1 SFCRPSG
8 ACVVDMRRE
17 PFLAQHQVAVTLPA
31 FPAVFVQARPSARD
45 RLSSSAMRSRGGLTR
60 RSTLFLAPA
69 LGLVACGDDA
79 SGKHWSALATCL
91 AGPARPGPGPR

>member
-1 SFCRPSG
+1 
-8 ACVVDMRRE
+8 
-17 PFLAQHQVAVTLPA
+17 
-31 FPAVFVQARPSARD
+31 
-45 RLSSSAMRSRGGLTR
+45 MRSRGGLTP

-91 AGPARPGPGPR
+91 AGPAASAPVAERGVIMPSGTQGLATDVIGKIEAWQRCGSPNN